1 MIIQRKAPFYNFLL
15 LLPLLHTLLGC
26 STNPATGDQ
35 SFTAFMSAEDEARV
49 GAEEHPKMLK
59 EFGGSYDGRA
69 LKAYVRYIGKNSR
82 PYPSFQIFPGAV
94 LPYKHLRR
102 SIYPLDLD

>member
-1 MIIQRKAPFYNFLL
+1 
-15 LLPLLHTLLGC
+15 
-26 STNPATGDQ
+26 
-35 SFTAFMSAEDEARV
+35 MSAKDEARI

-59 EFGGSYDGRA
+59 EFGGSYDDQA
-69 LKAYVRYIGKNSR
+69 LKAYVRYVGKNSR
-82 PYPSFQIFPGAV
+82 PYPSFLIFPGAV